1 MMSNVRKS
9 SGALFVR
16 YISFGLIAMFSAI
29 AILKFGNYF
38 HEKTAIALGAIV
50 FGINLFTVLGYVY
63 AVLSDENL
71 LTESDSPDLAYY
83 LGFSLTVG
91 ALSATFIVD
100 TLIGQQ
106 ATAEAKSELVKNSLL
121 QFGIGLT
128 ATLIGLCG
136 KIYLSSQQN
145 SNQTEP
151 EELIRSFRFQL
162 NEYQTAI
169 QESTVQF
176 TETLKNSTAQ
186 LTESVGKAMSS
197 FEFLNETIVTTNN
210 NIIGNL
216 GSDKFQQAIT
226 DFSKSVNEFLSV
238 TNKFIDA
245 NTKATSSI
253 AEVSSCMSS
262 LSSASNLVANQMGQL
277 EKNSHELN
285 ASSKDLNN
293 QTIDLIDTQKI
304 IASQT
309 KKVSSSLDG
318 ANESII
324 KLISSIDDGSKK
336 FTNGFGDVSELQN
349 FKASLSRTHDELK
362 RLESL
367 INRISNIKF

>member
-1 MMSNVRKS
+1 MNIQTKS

-16 YISFGLIAMFSAI
+16 YISIGLIAIFSAI
-29 AILKFGNYF
+29 AISKFGNF
-38 HEKTAIALGAIV
+38 FNANQNAIV
-50 FGINLFTVLGYVY
+50 LGIVLFSINLFTVLGYVY

-71 LTESDSPDLAYY
+71 LAESDSPDLAYY

-106 ATAEAKSELVKNSLL
+106 ATAEAKSDLVKNSLL

-162 NEYQTAI
+162 NDYQRAI

-176 TETLKNSTAQ
+176 AETLNNSTTQ
-186 LTESVGKAMSS
+186 LTASVSKAMSS
-197 FEFLNETIVTTNN
+197 FESLNETIITTNN

-216 GSDKFQQAIT
+216 GSEKFQQVIN

-253 AEVSSCMSS
+253 TEVAGRMSA
-262 LSSASNLVANQMGQL
+262 LSSASNLVTTQMGQL
-277 EKNSHELN
+277 EKNSQELN
-285 ASSKDLNN
+285 ISSKNLND

-304 IASQT
+304 IALQT

-318 ANESII
+318 ANESIM
-324 KLISSIDDGSKK
+324 KLIASVEDGSKK
-336 FTNGFGDVSELQN
+336 FASNFGDVSELQT
-349 FKASLSRTHDELK
+349 FKISLSRTHDELK

>member
-1 MMSNVRKS
+1 MNIQKKS

-16 YISFGLIAMFSAI
+16 YISFGLIAIFSAI
-29 AILKFGNYF
+29 AILKFGDYF
-38 HEKTAIALGAIV
+38 HGNRTAIALGAII
-50 FGINLFTVLGYVY
+50 FSINLFTVLGYVY
-63 AVLSDENL
+63 AVLSDDNL
-71 LTESDSPDLAYY
+71 LAESDSPDLAYY

-100 TLIGQQ
+100 TLIGQD
-106 ATAEAKSELVKNSLL
+106 ATAHAKSDLVKNSLL

-162 NEYQTAI
+162 NDYQRAI
-169 QESTVQF
+169 QDSTIEF

-216 GSDKFQQAIT
+216 GSDKFHQAIN

-245 NTKATSSI
+245 NAKATSSI
-253 AEVSSCMSS
+253 TEVSSRMSA
-262 LSSASNLVANQMGQL
+262 LSSAANLVTNQMGQL
-277 EKNSHELN
+277 EKSNQELN
-285 ASSKDLNN
+285 TSSKSLND
-293 QTIDLIDTQKI
+293 QTVDLIDTQKI

-309 KKVSSSLDG
+309 KKVSSSLDS
-318 ANESII
+318 ANESIV
-324 KLISSIDDGSKK
+324 KLISSVEDGSKK
-336 FTNGFGDVSELQN
+336 ITSGFGDVSELQN
-349 FKASLSRTHDELK
+349 FKISLGRTHDELK